1 MPTTFT
7 SNVFSSTY
15 KDDYKDS
22 DNYHRILFNSG
33 RALQARELTQ
43 MQTIIQEEIGRF
55 GRNIFKDGAA
65 VNPGGP
71 SLNNDYEFV
80 KLAANS
86 LTNILNS
93 SLIGLEFTGSN
104 GAKARVLEVVDA
116 VGSDPDTLYIQYTS
130 TKDGGTGAS
139 AVRFGESETLSSGST
154 TLTTASLTELNGL
167 PVSGRGSK
175 INNASGDFFV
185 RGHFVFV
192 KAQGLILSKYTQN
205 PSKVIGFK
213 ISEDII
219 TSTDTDALF
228 DNQGATPNQTSPGA
242 DRYRMQLTLT
252 TRDEVAADENF
263 VYYCDVFEGKIVDQV
278 SGTDDYNKITEV
290 LATRT
295 KEESGNYI
303 VKRFK
308 SNVLDAGTNQSI
320 TISPGVAYINGYR
333 AVTNKPTTLTVL
345 KPRTTTILDNDIAPV
360 TYGSYFVCDTFEG
373 KFGIDSFE
381 VINLRDKAGYTHGSE
396 TTTTL
401 GTARVRSVEKEGSN
415 FKVYLF
421 DIKMNATKNIRDVK
435 SIGLSTIIF
444 ANVLLEN
451 QKAVLKESGNN
462 TLVYKTSY
470 PRIKSITSSNFEVQR
485 LFAASTGTNGDFTIS
500 GLGNGE
506 TFVSSGE
513 WIVTDTLTG
522 DVAASTFSITAPFT
536 SATIN
541 TSLASGRSVT
551 VLAKVNKAS
560 ATRRVKTLVEKTL
573 LVDLTQGLLTDSRTG
588 VKYVDLHDTDVLSVS
603 EIKQTNTNGTDLSH
617 KFNVDN
623 GQRVSHYANA
633 RLVLDK
639 GTTDPTGTLFVKY
652 KHFTHSTTGDFFSRD
667 SYEGEIAYNKIP
679 DLKSNGIVIAN
690 LRDVVD
696 FRSAVDSD
704 GTFGDASSGR
714 SATINELPKNGDFF
728 SGDVENF
735 LNRSDRIIITEQGE
749 IKNIT
754 GTASLNP
761 SLPPTP
767 EGTLPLFEVT
777 HNAYGLNEK
786 DLAINPIEAK
796 RFTMNDISK
805 LEKRIDKIEETT
817 SLNLLEVDTNS
828 LLVLD
833 GSGNIRTKS
842 GFFVDNFR
850 NRAFTDFNNVEN
862 RSAIDPSLGTMQN
875 QQLTTNFTLRYD
887 SDKSTNT
894 ILKGDTVFI
903 NYSEDSAIK
912 QIKATGTENVNPF
925 AVITGVGNITL
936 SPASDEWV
944 DTVFEP
950 PLVTMVPRFG
960 WDWSTNNFF
969 PMNGFGTVDAGTFT
983 GWNGDQMWNWN
994 GTSSRPTPDVRAQ
1007 SGGGGGGGL
1016 LGSFGLGNFFSQEQI
1031 DNLAGRQAEETRS
1044 PRIVTGAGIIREV
1057 IEDREVS
1064 VTFIPFIRSRK
1075 IFFRAEGLKPL
1086 TRFYPFFDGVPVENF
1101 VKGDEAFAN
1110 FADSETGGV
1119 EYGDEFREATQ
1130 HPQGP
1135 VALTSSA
1142 EGKVEGSFFIP
1153 CNSLPEDEDA
1163 EDTGIRFRTGEVEFK
1178 LLDISANN
1186 DESATS
1192 IAAAMYTTSGTLSTR
1207 IQTIRQFN
1215 QIRRAQDPLAQSFRV
1230 TKESG
1235 MFVTKVDCYFKS
1247 ADASVPI
1254 QLQIRPMVNGVPSA
1268 SEIVAGAVKFMDGGE
1283 VQTPEADEQNMT
1295 GVLAH
1300 ATTFEFDQPIFLN
1313 PNTEYAIVLLAES
1326 VEYEAYVA
1334 ETYEYELGSTEA
1346 KVNRQP
1352 NMGSLF
1358 KSQNGSTWEPDQTK
1372 DLMFKIHNAVFDTAG
1387 GTAVFENTDTQNLL
1401 LRTNPLFTTSGSAEI
1416 TVLAPGHG
1424 YRKDDTVTISGVTGT
1439 SNGISAANLN
1449 GDRVVTAADGFGF
1462 TFNAG
1467 GNASSTGRTGG
1478 SGFRFPDQRNFD
1490 GVIPN
1495 FTALVPDNTKIGFT
1509 SEFTDGRSL
1518 AGSET
1523 AYGKSAI
1530 GGISIGEENFFTKPK
1545 MIANRANEIA
1555 SIEPNGTLVRSTTF
1569 SMALTSN
1576 SLDVSPTINAQ
1587 RSSITTI
1594 SNLIDKQ
1601 ISGSTP
1607 TTGFNIPLNYIAE
1620 TNAFG
1625 GSALAKHHTAVSVLD
1640 EPAVG
1645 LKVILNALRPSEAD
1659 FRLYFRVA
1667 NEGDDITDVDWT
1679 LQTQE
1684 ENVPP
1689 DTSSFR
1695 EYRYLIGGAGGD
1707 LDEFTHYQYKI
1718 EMRSSNSSTPPVI
1731 RDFRSIALAT

>member
-80 KLAANS
+80 KLATNS

-116 VGSDPDTLYIQYTS
+116 VGDDPDTLYIQYTS

-139 AVRFGESETLSSGST
+139 AVRFGVSETLSSGST
-154 TLTTASLTELNGL
+154 TLVTAGL
-167 PVSGRGSK
+167 DKQPVVGRGSK

-192 KAQGLILSKYTQN
+192 KEQGLILSKYTQN

-213 ISEDII
+213 ITEDII

-242 DRYRMQLTLT
+242 DRYRIQLTLT
-252 TRDEVAADENF
+252 TRDEVAANENF

-345 KPRTTTILDNDIAPV
+345 KPRTTTVLDNDIAPV
-360 TYGSYFVCDTFEG
+360 SYGSYFICDTFEG

-381 VINLRDKAGYTHGSE
+381 VINLRDKAGYTDS
-396 TTTTL
+396 TTLTL
-401 GTARVRSVEKEGSN
+401 GTARVRSVEKDGSN

-435 SIGLSTIIF
+435 SIGLSTIRF

-451 QKAVLKESGNN
+451 SKAVLKESGNN
-462 TLVYKTSY
+462 TLVYSTSY
-470 PRIKSITSSNFEVQR
+470 PRIKTISSSNFEVQR
-485 LFAASTGTNGDFTIS
+485 LFTASTGTNGDFSIS
-500 GLGNGE
+500 GLATGE

-513 WIVTDTLTG
+513 WIVTDTTTG
-522 DVAASTFSITAPFT
+522 DVAASTFTINSPFT
-536 SATIN
+536 SAAIN
-541 TSLASGRSVT
+541 TSLASGRAVT

-560 ATRRVKTLVEKTL
+560 ASRRRKLLREKTL
-573 LVDLTQGLLTDSRTG
+573 SVDLTQGLLTDSRTG
-588 VKYVDLHDTDVLSVS
+588 VKYVDLHNTDIISVS

-652 KHFTHSTTGDFFSRD
+652 KHFEHATDGDFFSVD
-667 SYEGEIAYNKIP
+667 SYDGEIAYNKIP
-679 DLKSNGIVIAN
+679 DLKSNGTVVAN
-690 LRDVVD
+690 LRDVID

-704 GTFGDASSGR
+704 GTFGDASGGR
-714 SATINELPKNGDFF
+714 DATMHELPKNGDFF
-728 SGDVENF
+728 SGDVTNY
-735 LNRSDRIIITEQGE
+735 LNRSDKIVITEQGI

-754 GTASLNP
+754 GTAALDA

-767 EGTLPLFEVT
+767 EGTLPLFEIS
-777 HNAYGLNEK
+777 HNAYGLSEK

-875 QQLTTNFTLRYD
+875 QQLTNNFTLRYD

-936 SPASDEWV
+936 SPTSDEWV

-950 PLVTMVPRFG
+950 PLITMVPRVG

-994 GTSSRPTPDVRAQ
+994 GTSSRPTNDVRAQ
-1007 SGGGGGGGL
+1007 AAGAGGGGGL
-1016 LGSFGLGNFFSQEQI
+1016 FGLGAFTNPALEAFAS
-1031 DNLAGRQAEETRS
+1031 RQAEQTRS

-1075 IFFRAEGLKPL
+1075 IFFRAEGLKPN
-1086 TRFYPFFDGVPVENF
+1086 TRFYAFFDGVSVDNF
-1101 VKGDEAFAN
+1101 IKGDDAFAN

-1119 EYGDEFREATQ
+1119 EYGDEFRESTQ
-1130 HPQGP
+1130 HPQGTA
-1135 VALTSSA
+1135 ALTSSA

-1163 EDTGIRFRTGEVEFK
+1163 EDTGVRFRTGEVEFK

-1192 IAAAMYTTSGTLSTR
+1192 IAAALYTTAGTLSTR
-1207 IQTIRQFN
+1207 VQTIRQFD

-1230 TKESG
+1230 TKSSG

-1268 SEIVAGAVKFMDGGE
+1268 SEIVTGAVKFIDGGAVE
-1283 VQTPEADEQNMT
+1283 TPDADEQDMT
-1295 GVLAH
+1295 GVLGH
-1300 ATTFEFDQPIFLN
+1300 PTTFEFDQPIFLN

-1326 VEYEAYVA
+1326 VEFEAYVA

-1352 NMGSLF
+1352 SMGSLF

-1401 LRTNPLFTTSGSAEI
+1401 LRTNPLFTTSGSAAI

-1424 YRKDDTVTISGVTGT
+1424 YRKDDTVTISGVTG
-1439 SNGISAANLN
+1439 SDNNGISAANLN
-1449 GDRVVTAADGFGF
+1449 GNRVVTAADGFGF

-1467 GNASSTGRTGG
+1467 GNADTTGRTGG

-1509 SEFTDGRSL
+1509 SEFTNGSSL

-1523 AYGKSAI
+1523 AYGKAAVT
-1530 GGISIGEENFFTKPK
+1530 GLSIGEENFFTKPR

-1555 SIEPNGTLVRSTTF
+1555 SIEPAGTLVRSTTF
-1569 SMALTSN
+1569 NMALTST

-1601 ISGSTP
+1601 ISGSTE

-1625 GSALAKHHTAVSVLD
+1625 GSALAKHHTGVSVLD

-1718 EMRSSNSSTPPVI
+1718 EMRSSNSSAPPII